1 MFQIDN
7 GEANTPELEAP
18 AAKKN
23 KKKKKKKK
31 PAGEQQEEGS
41 FRTSFKSLPSL
52 PLIFISSTFDFKT
65 LI

>member
-31 PAGEQQEEGS
+31 PAGEQQEEGTFRISYPSHHSLS
-41 FRTSFKSLPSL
+41 FVSLQ
-52 PLIFISSTFDFKT
+52 PLI
-65 LI
+65 LRL